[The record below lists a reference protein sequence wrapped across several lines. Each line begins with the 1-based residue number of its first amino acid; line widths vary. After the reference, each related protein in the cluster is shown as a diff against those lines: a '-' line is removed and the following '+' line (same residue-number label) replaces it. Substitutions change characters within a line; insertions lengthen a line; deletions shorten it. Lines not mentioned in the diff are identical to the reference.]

1 MSSANT
7 PQLFGGSQGDA
18 FSTLQDGLRAFDE
31 VFKQGRTPDRYA
43 STRRRSANPLPQMMD
58 TEELKAPLSELTRA
72 LSGLT
77 PRLVA
82 VEETNRASA
91 GQMAAHAGLLQ
102 GWLALSSA
110 FVS

>member
-1 MSSANT
+1 MRCLNRVGRLT
-7 PQLFGGSQGDA
+7 DMRPHVED
-18 FSTLQDGLRAFDE
+18 LRI
-31 VFKQGRTPDRYA
+31 PC
-43 STRRRSANPLPQMMD
+43 PQMMD

-77 PRLVA
+77 QRLVA

-91 GQMAAHAGLLQ
+91 GQMAVHAGRLQ